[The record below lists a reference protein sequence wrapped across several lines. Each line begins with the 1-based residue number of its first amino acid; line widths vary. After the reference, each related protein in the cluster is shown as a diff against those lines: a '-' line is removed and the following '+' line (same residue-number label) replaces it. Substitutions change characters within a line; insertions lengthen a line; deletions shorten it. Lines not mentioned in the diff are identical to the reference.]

1 MEMKKTA
8 STVIT
13 FSGNATAGIYVCRWN
28 SGAVQIELGDYDDS
42 GVWQKFEIEL
52 TNELA
57 RSLAEELVEDL
68 KAYDEKMA
76 EERAAEAEERAA
88 EEEAEVEES

>member
-42 GVWQKFEIEL
+42 GVWQKFEMEL
-52 TNELA
+52 PNELA
-57 RSLAEELVEDL
+57 RSMVEELIEDL
-68 KAYDEKMA
+68 KAYDEKME
-76 EERAAEAEERAA
+76 EERLEKERVADHEAEE
-88 EEEAEVEES
+88 EES

>member
-8 STVIT
+8 TTVIT
-13 FSGNATAGIYVCRWN
+13 LSDKATASIYVCRWN
-28 SGAVQIELGDYDDS
+28 NGAVQIELGDYDGS

-57 RSLAEELVEDL
+57 RSLAEELIEDL

-76 EERAAEAEERAA
+76 EERAAE
-88 EEEAEVEES
+88 EEAEVEES

>member
-28 SGAVQIELGDYDDS
+28 NGAVQIELGDYDSS

-52 TNELA
+52 PNELA
-57 RSLAEELVEDL
+57 RSLSEELVVDL
-68 KAYDEKMA
+68 EAYDEKMA
-76 EERAAEAEERAA
+76 EERLEKERVA